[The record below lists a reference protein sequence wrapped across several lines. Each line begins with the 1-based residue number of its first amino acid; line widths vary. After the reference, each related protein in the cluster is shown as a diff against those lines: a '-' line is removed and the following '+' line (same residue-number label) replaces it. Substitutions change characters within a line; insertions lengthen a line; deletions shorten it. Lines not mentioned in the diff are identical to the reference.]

1 MTNLERK
8 HDAELARKA
17 AAVQKIWLRER
28 EEQRASLA
36 SANAAIKRRWVELD
50 SAKTNTE
57 EDGQYRGDT
66 DLAGQCSS
74 GGQTRKEK
82 ES

>member
-8 HDAELARKA
+8 HNAELARKA

-50 SAKTNTE
+50 SAKTNTVE
-57 EDGQYRGDT
+57 AGQCCGDAEM
-66 DLAGQCSS
+66 AGQCSS